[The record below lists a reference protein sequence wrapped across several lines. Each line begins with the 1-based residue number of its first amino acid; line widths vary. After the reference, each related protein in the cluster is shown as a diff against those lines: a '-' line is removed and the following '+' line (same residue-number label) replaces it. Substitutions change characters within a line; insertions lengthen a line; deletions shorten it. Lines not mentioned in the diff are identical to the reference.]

1 MTDWLNDWLF
11 VCVFCLSVCLSVCLS
26 NWRLTDW
33 LTDRQTS
40 AALVTDCRLP
50 NWLNDCGKITHWLSD
65 WRSLIEWLTERLS
78 VCLSDWWISDWSRTD
93 WLPSYRW
100 MSYLWLMIYSVLS
113 DWLTDSLTAW
123 LTDWLNDRPTGWPTG
138 QLADRLTDWQTDW
151 LTDWLTDWPTDWLT
165 VTVNLYCALL
175 SKRGIGLFTI
185 KVVYNVDYWLTV
197 GSLTLVLWSSIPP
210 HTYRVILSP
219 PLVIPSRKW
228 WCSSVSRVPTRVLS
242 YRHLFPQSRNP
253 EGYFWHPVSLA
264 LIFNPESRPSN
275 EANLETRRTYWGL

>member
-1 MTDWLNDWLF
+1 MTDWLNDSLS
-11 VCVFCLSVCLSVCLS
+11 VCVLCLSVCLSVCLS

-33 LTDRQTS
+33 LTDWQTS

-113 DWLTDSLTAW
+113 DWLTDWLTAW

-151 LTDWLTDWPTDWLT
+151 LTDWLT

-175 SKRGIGLFTI
+175 SKRGYRS
-185 KVVYNVDYWLTV
+185 VYNKGRLQCRLLIDCWVTNT
-197 GSLTLVLWSSIPP
+197 GSLIFYTTPYIPGNFITTP
-210 HTYRVILSP
+210 CY
-219 PLVIPSRKW
+219 
-228 WCSSVSRVPTRVLS
+228 SVKKMVM
-242 YRHLFPQSRNP
+242 LFCLEGPQ
-253 EGYFWHPVSLA
+253 
-264 LIFNPESRPSN
+264 
-275 EANLETRRTYWGL
+275 